1 MTETSLQQQFDQQQF
16 SNGYELVNGVA
27 NGVTGFFGRCFQQR
41 LRGR

>member
-1 MTETSLQQQFDQQQF
+1 MTLKEQFNQQQF
-16 SNGYELVNGVA
+16 SNGYQLVNGVA